1 MDQQAANLLAALR
14 RPAASSESKLA
25 LLNSLKSD
33 IKHFRVP
40 ENAQPSI
47 FEALKQA
54 IAQQSSSSI
63 ASAAFS
69 TLGHLIKRLKIQD
82 PDGKAIVALA
92 PRLFP
97 ALQERLGDQRDAYRQ
112 GASQALSEIWPFC
125 SQDVEHL
132 ILEDAIGGTN
142 ARAKQ
147 EGMHWVA
154 RMHQE
159 QGLHFKSFVG
169 QMVARLEDHDGSVR
183 DAAKE
188 SLIELF
194 TPASTPAKNDLKKQL
209 RLHEVRS
216 TIVEQILKQ
225 IGIGASAAPAHAHQE
240 VDLAASTRSLPAL
253 EHMAQFA
260 EAFNSEE
267 ARPPPVEEVHMDPL
281 FIDSQRELEDM
292 LRDMLP
298 HFEGKESE
306 ENWPLRDKDITKL
319 RKLTKGNAPSEFH
332 NAYMSGMKQLQEGT
346 LKQANT
352 LRTTPAT
359 NACQLVQEL
368 ARTLGPAMDSLT
380 ELYLQNFI
388 KMCANTKNIAAQNG
402 NLTTDTI
409 FQYVSY
415 NVRLM
420 QHISMATQDKNKN
433 PRMFAAG
440 WLRTLLSRQAG
451 SKHHFE
457 TSGGLEIAEK
467 AIRKCLEDADPK
479 VKESFRATYWA
490 YAKLWPEK
498 AAT

>member
-40 ENAQPSI
+40 ENAQASI

-54 IAQQSSSSI
+54 ISQQSSSSI

-82 PDGKAIVALA
+82 PEGKAIVALA

-125 SQDVEHL
+125 PQDVEHL
-132 ILEDAIGGTN
+132 IREDAIAGTN

-154 RMHQE
+154 RMSQE
-159 QGLHFKSFVG
+159 QGLQFKSFVG
-169 QMVARLEDHDGSVR
+169 HMVARLEDSDGSVR
-183 DAAKE
+183 DAAKVA
-188 SLIELF
+188 LIDLF
-194 TPASTPAKNDLKKQL
+194 KPASAPAKNDLKKQL
-209 RLHEVRS
+209 RLHEVRAS
-216 TIVEQILKQ
+216 IVDQVLKQ
-225 IGIGASAAPAHAHQE
+225 IGLGASAVPAHAHQE

-253 EHMAQFA
+253 DHLAHFA
-260 EAFNSEE
+260 ESLNSEE
-267 ARPPPVEEVHMDPL
+267 ARPPPVEEVHMDPV
-281 FIDSQRELEDM
+281 FVDSQRELEDM

-306 ENWPLRDKDITKL
+306 ENWILRDKDITKL

-332 NAYMSGMKQLQEGT
+332 AAYMSGLKQLQEGT
-346 LKQANT
+346 LKAANT

-420 QHISMATQDKNKN
+420 QHISMASQDKNKA
-433 PRMFAAG
+433 PRIFSAG
-440 WLRTLLSRQAG
+440 WLRTLLNRQTG
-451 SKHHFE
+451 SKPVSYTHL
-457 TSGGLEIAEK
+457 TLPTIYS
-467 AIRKCLEDADPK
+467 
-479 VKESFRATYWA
+479 V
-490 YAKLWPEK
+490 
-498 AAT
+498 